1 MQLLATNDDLI
12 KDCCFV
18 ETLEGT
24 VEVASVAHV
33 VHAGA
38 GGALTAVAHVHIAD
52 RVEVVLKGWK

>member
-24 VEVASVAHV
+24 VEVASVAC
-33 VHAGA
+33 
-38 GGALTAVAHVHIAD
+38 IAD
-52 RVEVVLKGWK
+52 ASSFS